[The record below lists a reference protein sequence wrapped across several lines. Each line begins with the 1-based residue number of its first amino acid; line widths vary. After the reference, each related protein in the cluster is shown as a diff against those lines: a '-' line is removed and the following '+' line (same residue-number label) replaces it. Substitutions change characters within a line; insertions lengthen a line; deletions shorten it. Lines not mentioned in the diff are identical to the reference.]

1 MSAPTR
7 KSIIIPKTGAII
19 LKKTFVLDTNVLL
32 QTPFA
37 LYSFG
42 DNTIVIPEV
51 VLEELDKFK
60 KDSTELG
67 ANARH
72 TARIIDALR
81 TRGNLNEGV
90 KLDNG
95 GTLRVEMNHNDVA
108 LPQSW
113 PESNNDN
120 RILKVCKGL
129 QENGEKV
136 FLVTK
141 DIFERIKADIIGV
154 IAQDFF
160 AEQVPAA
167 EEQYKGRLEVYASEE
182 KLNEFYSK
190 GRLAPEDIFHFSED
204 FTKKQSPDLVKN
216 QFLIIHSCNNEKQTA
231 LGRFDGKEILT
242 LRFLQDRPFGV
253 APRNAGQKFM
263 QEALM
268 TDADKVPLV
277 IIKGPA
283 GTAKTFY
290 SLAVGLHK
298 IMVEQNKLYRKILV
312 CRPNVRLDEDIG
324 FLPGTEQEKIAPF
337 LRPVIDN
344 LEILVDNDENE
355 RYHSEKE
362 LRDKVDEL
370 FDRKIINTEAIAFIR
385 GRSIVKHWVIIDEA
399 QNLTPKQV
407 KGIITRAGVGT
418 KIILLG
424 DPEQIDHP
432 FLDIRT
438 NGLSYAAEKM
448 KGSSLCYQITLTD
461 EECERSDLAYEGAKR
476 M

>member
-1 MSAPTR
+1 M
-7 KSIIIPKTGAII
+7 
-19 LKKTFVLDTNVLL
+19 KKTFVLDTNVLL

-42 DNTIVIPEV
+42 DNNVVIPEV

-60 KDSTELG
+60 KDNTELG

-72 TARIIDALR
+72 AARILDDLR
-81 TRGNLNEGV
+81 AKGKLNEGV
-90 KLDNG
+90 RLENG
-95 GTLRVEMNHNDVA
+95 GLLRVELNCNSVK
-108 LPQSW
+108 LPESW
-113 PESNNDN
+113 DDSNNDN

-129 QENGEKV
+129 LEKGENV

-141 DIFERIKADIIGV
+141 DIFERIKADILDIV
-154 IAQDFF
+154 AQDFF
-160 AEQVPAA
+160 AEQVPVF
-167 EEQYKGRLEVYASEE
+167 EEQYKGRMDVYTTEE

-190 GRLAPEDIFHFSED
+190 GFLDQEDIFLFNADFS
-204 FTKKQSPDLVKN
+204 KKKPSLIVN
-216 QFLIIHSCNNEKQTA
+216 QFLLIQSYINKKHTA
-231 LGRFDGKEILT
+231 LGRFDGKKIVPLN
-242 LRFLQDRPFGV
+242 FLNEHPFGV
-253 APRNAGQKFM
+253 TPRNAGQKFM

-268 TDADKVPLV
+268 MDADKAPLV

-298 IMVEQNKLYRKILV
+298 LLDDPNKLYRKILV

-324 FLPGTEQEKIAPF
+324 YLPGTEQDKIAPF

-344 LEILVDNDENE
+344 LEILIDNDDKE
-355 RYHSEKE
+355 RYSSEKE
-362 LRDKVDEL
+362 LKDKIDEL

-385 GRSIVKHWVIIDEA
+385 GRSIVKQWIIIDEA

-407 KGIITRAGVGT
+407 KGIITRAGEGT
-418 KIILLG
+418 KIVLIG

-438 NGLSYAAEKM
+438 NGLCYASERM
-448 KGSSLCYQITLTD
+448 KGSSLCFQVSLYD
-461 EECERSDLAYEGAKR
+461 EECERSELAYEGAKR

>member
-1 MSAPTR
+1 
-7 KSIIIPKTGAII
+7 

-42 DNTIVIPEV
+42 DNDIVIPEV

-60 KDSTELG
+60 KDNTELG

-72 TARIIDALR
+72 AARILDEIR
-81 TRGNLNEGV
+81 TKGNLNKGV
-90 KLDNG
+90 KLENG
-95 GTLRVEMNHNDVA
+95 GFLRVELNCNNA
-108 LPQSW
+108 KL
-113 PESNNDN
+113 PESWDEDNNDN

-129 QENGEKV
+129 QEKGENV
-136 FLVTK
+136 FLITK
-141 DIFERIKADIIGV
+141 DIFERIKADILGV
-154 IAQDFF
+154 VAQDFF
-160 AEQVPAA
+160 AEQVPVYD
-167 EEQYKGRLEVYASEE
+167 EQYRGRLDVYTTEE
-182 KLNEFYSK
+182 KLSEFYAK
-190 GRLAPEDIFHFSED
+190 GILRSED
-204 FTKKQSPDLVKN
+204 VCCFNAECNRMENPILVMN
-216 QFLIIHSCNNEKQTA
+216 QFLIIHSLTNEKQTA
-231 LGRFDGKEILT
+231 LGRFDGKGIVPLV
-242 LRFLQDRPFGV
+242 FLQERPFGV
-253 APRNAGQKFM
+253 TPRNAGQKFM

-268 TDADKVPLV
+268 TDADKAPLV
-277 IIKGPA
+277 IVKGPA

-298 IMVEQNKLYRKILV
+298 IMIEQSKLYRKILV

-324 FLPGTEQEKIAPF
+324 FLPGTEQDKIAPF

-344 LEILVDNDENE
+344 LEVLIDNDDNE
-355 RYHSEKE
+355 RYSSEKE

-385 GRSIVKHWVIIDEA
+385 GRSIVKQWVIIDEA

-407 KGIITRAGVGT
+407 KGIITRAGIGT
-418 KIILLG
+418 KIILIG
-424 DPEQIDHP
+424 DPEQIDQP

-438 NGLSYAAEKM
+438 NGLCYASERM
-448 KGSSLCYQITLTD
+448 KGSKLCYQVTLYD
-461 EECERSDLAYEGAKR
+461 EECERSELAYESAKR

>member
-1 MSAPTR
+1 
-7 KSIIIPKTGAII
+7 

-37 LYSFG
+37 LHSFG
-42 DNTIVIPEV
+42 DNIIVIPEV
-51 VLEELDKFK
+51 VLEELDRFK
-60 KDSTELG
+60 KDNTELG

-72 TARIIDALR
+72 AARIIDSLR
-81 TRGNLNEGV
+81 LKGNLNEGV
-90 KLDNG
+90 ELENG
-95 GTLRVEMNHNDVA
+95 GTLRVEMNFTHVD
-108 LPQSW
+108 LPSSW
-113 PESNNDN
+113 PDSNNDN

-129 QENGEKV
+129 MEKGENV
-136 FLVTK
+136 YLVTK

-160 AEQVPAA
+160 AEQVAA
-167 EEQYKGRLEVYASEE
+167 IDEQYKGRAEVYTTEE

-190 GRLAPEDIFHFSED
+190 GKISACDVFQFSPTSGEKLDIN
-204 FTKKQSPDLVKN
+204 LVNN
-216 QFLIIHSCNNEKQTA
+216 QFLIVHSCNNEKQTA
-231 LGRFDGKEILT
+231 LGRFNGKDIISLKY
-242 LRFLQDRPFGV
+242 LQERPFGV
-253 APRNAGQKFM
+253 IPRNAGQKFM

-268 TDADKVPLV
+268 LDADKAPLV
-277 IIKGPA
+277 IVKGPA

-298 IMVEQNKLYRKILV
+298 IMNEQSRLYRKILV
-312 CRPNVRLDEDIG
+312 CRPNVKLDEDIG

-337 LRPVIDN
+337 LRPIIDN
-344 LEILVDNDENE
+344 LEVLIDNDENE
-355 RYHSEKE
+355 RYKSEKE
-362 LRDKVDEL
+362 LKDKVDEL

-385 GRSIVKHWVIIDEA
+385 GRSIVKQWIIIDEA

-407 KGIITRAGVGT
+407 KGIITRAGLGT
-418 KIILLG
+418 KIILVG

-438 NGLSYAAEKM
+438 NGLCYAAEKM
-448 KGSSLCYQITLTD
+448 KGSALCYQVTLTD
-461 EECERSDLAYEGAKR
+461 EECERSELAYESAKR

>member
-1 MSAPTR
+1 MGR
-7 KSIIIPKTGAII
+7 LI

-32 QTPFA
+32 QTPYA

-42 DNTIVIPEV
+42 DNVIVIPEV
-51 VLEELDKFK
+51 VLEELDRFK
-60 KDSTELG
+60 KDNTELG

-72 TARIIDALR
+72 TARLIDSIR
-81 TRGNLNEGV
+81 TKGNLRDGILLE
-90 KLDNG
+90 NG
-95 GTLRVEMNHNDVA
+95 GILKVEMNYTNVE
-108 LPQSW
+108 LPDGW
-113 PESNNDN
+113 DETNNDN

-129 QENGEKV
+129 LDQGENV

-141 DIFERIKADIIGV
+141 DIFERIKADVIGV

-160 AEQVPAA
+160 AEQVPDYD
-167 EEQYKGRLEVYASEE
+167 EQYRGRLDVYTTEE
-182 KLNEFYSK
+182 KLNEFYK
-190 GRLAPEDIFHFSED
+190 RGRLDKEDVFVYNKDFSRTE
-204 FTKKQSPDLVKN
+204 TPLHVTN
-216 QFLIIHSCNNEKQTA
+216 QFLIIHSNTNEKQTA
-231 LGRFDGKEILT
+231 LGRCSGNEIVALN
-242 LRFLQDRPFGV
+242 FLQERPFGV
-253 APRNAGQKFM
+253 TPRNAGQKFM

-268 TDADKVPLV
+268 MDADKAPLV

-290 SLAVGLHK
+290 SLAVGLQK
-298 IMVEQNKLYRKILV
+298 IMLEQSRLYRKILV
-312 CRPNVRLDEDIG
+312 CRPNVKLDEDIG

-337 LRPVIDN
+337 LRPVVDN
-344 LEILVDNDENE
+344 LEVLIDNDENE
-355 RYHSEKE
+355 RYKSEKE
-362 LRDKVDEL
+362 LKDKIDEL

-385 GRSIVKHWVIIDEA
+385 GRSIVKQWVIIDEA

-407 KGIITRAGVGT
+407 KGIITRAGAGT

-438 NGLSYAAEKM
+438 NGLCYASEKM
-448 KGSSLCYQITLTD
+448 KGSPLCYQVTLTD
-461 EECERSDLAYEGAKR
+461 EECERSELSYEGAKR

>member
-1 MSAPTR
+1 M
-7 KSIIIPKTGAII
+7 GEII

-42 DNTIVIPEV
+42 DNTVVIPEV

-60 KDSTELG
+60 KDNTELG

-72 TARIIDALR
+72 AARLIDDLR
-81 TRGNLNEGV
+81 SKGKLNEGI

-95 GTLRVEMNHNDVA
+95 GTLKIELNYTNVT
-108 LPQSW
+108 LPESW
-113 PESNNDN
+113 KDSNNDN
-120 RILKVCKGL
+120 RILKICKGL
-129 QENGEKV
+129 IDKGESV
-136 FLVTK
+136 FLVSK
-141 DIFERIKADIIGV
+141 DIFARIKADIIGV
-154 IAQDFF
+154 VAQDFF
-160 AEQVPAA
+160 AEQVPAF
-167 EEQYKGRLEVYASEE
+167 EDQYSGRLEVYTSDE
-182 KLNEFYSK
+182 KLNEFFAKGCLKAQDVFSFSCDYSSK
-190 GRLAPEDIFHFSED
+190 ETP
-204 FTKKQSPDLVKN
+204 TLVIN

-231 LGRFDGKEILT
+231 LGRFDGKEIVPLN
-242 LRFLQDRPFGV
+242 FLQDRPFGV
-253 APRNAGQKFM
+253 TPRSAGQKFM

-268 TDADKVPLV
+268 MDADKAPLV
-277 IIKGPA
+277 IVKGPA

-298 IMVEQNKLYRKILV
+298 IMIEQSKLYRKILV
-312 CRPNVRLDEDIG
+312 CRPNVKLDEDIG

-337 LRPVIDN
+337 LRPVVDN
-344 LEILVDNDENE
+344 LEVLIDNDENE
-355 RYHSEKE
+355 RYKSEKE
-362 LRDKVDEL
+362 LKDKVDEL

-385 GRSIVKHWVIIDEA
+385 GRSIVKQWVIIDEA

-407 KGIITRAGVGT
+407 KGIITRAGIGT
-418 KIILLG
+418 KIILIG

-438 NGLSYAAEKM
+438 NGLCYASEKM
-448 KGSSLCYQITLTD
+448 KGSHVCYQITLTD
-461 EECERSDLAYEGAKR
+461 DECERSVLAHESAKR

>member
-1 MSAPTR
+1 MGRS
-7 KSIIIPKTGAII
+7 I

-32 QTPFA
+32 QTPYA

-42 DNTIVIPEV
+42 DNSVVIPEV

-60 KDSTELG
+60 KDNTELG

-72 TARIIDALR
+72 TARLIDSLR
-81 TRGNLNEGV
+81 TKGNLSEGI
-90 KLDNG
+90 LLENG
-95 GTLRVEMNHNDVA
+95 GTLRVEMNCTNIK
-108 LPQSW
+108 LPDGW
-113 PESNNDN
+113 DETNNDN

-129 QENGEKV
+129 LDQGENV

-141 DIFERIKADIIGV
+141 DIFERIKADVIGV

-160 AEQVPAA
+160 AEQVPAYD
-167 EEQYKGRLEVYASEE
+167 EQYRGRLDVYTTEE
-182 KLNEFYSK
+182 KLNEFYKK
-190 GRLAPEDIFHFSED
+190 GRLSKEDIFIYSKDYSHTEI
-204 FTKKQSPDLVKN
+204 PECVKN
-216 QFLIIHSCNNEKQTA
+216 QFFIIHSNSNEKQTA
-231 LGRFDGKEILT
+231 LGRFDGKEVVSLN
-242 LRFLQDRPFGV
+242 FLQERPFGV
-253 APRNAGQKFM
+253 TPRNAGQKFM

-268 TDADKVPLV
+268 MDADKAPLV

-290 SLAVGLHK
+290 SLAAGLHK
-298 IMVEQNKLYRKILV
+298 IMIEQSKLYRKILV
-312 CRPNVRLDEDIG
+312 CRPNVKLDEDIG

-337 LRPVIDN
+337 LRPVVDN
-344 LEILVDNDENE
+344 LEVLIDNDENE
-355 RYHSEKE
+355 RYKSEKE
-362 LRDKVDEL
+362 LKDKVDEL
-370 FDRKIINTEAIAFIR
+370 FDRNIINTEAIAFIR
-385 GRSIVKHWVIIDEA
+385 GRSIVKQWVIIDEA

-438 NGLSYAAEKM
+438 NGLCYASEKM
-448 KGSSLCYQITLTD
+448 KGSPLCYQVTLTD
-461 EECERSDLAYEGAKR
+461 EECERSELAYEGAKR